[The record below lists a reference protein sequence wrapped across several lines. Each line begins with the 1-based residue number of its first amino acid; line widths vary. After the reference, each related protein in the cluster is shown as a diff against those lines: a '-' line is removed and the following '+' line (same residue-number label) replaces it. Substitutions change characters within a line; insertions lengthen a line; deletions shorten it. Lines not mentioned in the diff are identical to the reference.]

1 MFETIIDQLD
11 KDQPH
16 WFIDWATGG
25 ELSDFAYNAA
35 KRDVEYAQQ
44 RLKIQIAQRVF
55 HRLLNAALVV
65 GVVAEG

>member
-11 KDQPH
+11 KDQSH

-25 ELSDFAYNAA
+25 ELADFAYNAA
-35 KRDVEYAQQ
+35 TRDVEYAQQ
-44 RLKIQIAQRVF
+44 RLKMHIAQRVF

-65 GVVAEG
+65 GVVAKV